1 MKTVNARPSALK
13 ACTVKG
19 LNQELTDWNAKLDSI
34 QRALDDYLDRK
45 RRSFA
50 RFFFLSNEEMFDI
63 LSKLRDPKCVQ
74 PHLKKCFEGLTV
86 LNFAEEAGS
95 DLILSMESAEG
106 EKVELS
112 PNLRARGPVEEWL
125 S

>member
-1 MKTVNARPSALK
+1 MKTVHARPAALK

-63 LSKLRDPKCVQ
+63 LSKLRDPKCV
-74 PHLKKCFEGLTV
+74 
-86 LNFAEEAGS
+86 
-95 DLILSMESAEG
+95 
-106 EKVELS
+106 
-112 PNLRARGPVEEWL
+112 
-125 S
+125 